1 MQSMNE
7 TIIQWERAIE
17 AVCIINPKVVF
28 PMHQSNKDPDM
39 FKGEVNSKSDSKAII
54 LEVGEKAHV

>member
-1 MQSMNE
+1 MNE

-28 PMHQSNKDPDM
+28 PMHQSNKDPELI
-39 FKGEVNSKSDSKAII
+39 KKEVSSKSDSKVII